1 MDGRKILRLLA
12 WFVSTRSPGWLGG
25 RSARTSNL
33 LLGGW
38 DENQKAWH
46 RHITAHGSGGAG
58 LAGHRGGAASDAPDV
73 LSAPANFCSLLL
85 PQASIESQGY
95 VDRIYCHHDTS
106 KGVAQLLRV
115 GRGLDPSQPEEVSEY
130 DLYQTASFSNTVVF
144 NPWKDGKRGPA
155 HPDFDDDGYK
165 ARQKFESSLCLA
177 ECNRLDGGR
186 WSTVYGVRGA
196 CCRQAQ
202 QAGGAGGGRDL
213 EWRVLDQHQ
222 VIHCMLPA
230 WTHDC

>member
-1 MDGRKILRLLA
+1 MRRWWLEHDQNVFSWLDGRKILRLLA
-12 WFVSTRSPGWLGG
+12 WFVSTRSCGWLGG

-33 LLGGW
+33 LSGGW

-130 DLYQTASFSNTVVF
+130 DLYQTAAFSNTVVF

-177 ECNRLDGGR
+177 DWMVAAGPQYMVCVEPAVAKPSKPVELAEGEIWSGECLI
-186 WSTVYGVRGA
+186 S
-196 CCRQAQ
+196 
-202 QAGGAGGGRDL
+202 
-213 EWRVLDQHQ
+213 
-222 VIHCMLPA
+222 IK
-230 WTHDC
+230 